1 MLNQR
6 SSVILMLP
14 VVAILLGNI
23 SGCSNLTSAQ
33 AKEASFVCSQV
44 DGVYTTVA
52 KIKDS
57 DIPIIKWVSNDFD
70 TAGWVPEKRCAEV
83 SGRFQTYYQ
92 AGSLKYITTGQI
104 NNENVICTAN
114 REGGDCTELLFT
126 VKPGVNPQVTLQKL
140 IAIRHG
146 SNEALTETGKRPYL
160 NIDKLLGNDTKPL
173 F

>member
-23 SGCSNLTSAQ
+23 SGCSNFTSAQ

-104 NNENVICTAN
+104 N
-114 REGGDCTELLFT
+114 D
-126 VKPGVNPQVTLQKL
+126 
-140 IAIRHG
+140 
-146 SNEALTETGKRPYL
+146 Y
-160 NIDKLLGNDTKPL
+160 
-173 F
+173 